1 MAGIPF
7 ELKGKTV
14 FVAGHRGMV
23 GAALVRRLAQ
33 ENIELLT
40 ATRREVDL
48 RDQAAVFGWFAARRP
63 QAVFLA
69 AAKVG
74 GIVANNTLRAEFIY
88 DNLII
93 ATNVIHAAHINGAEK
108 LMFLGSSCIYPKL
121 APQPLR
127 EDSMLTGPL
136 EPTNEPYAIA
146 KIAGIKMVEA
156 YRSQYGADF
165 ISVMPTNLY
174 GPGDNYHPEYSHVV
188 AALIRRFH
196 EAKLAGVSDVMVWG
210 TGTPRREF
218 LYVDDMADACVHLM
232 KTYSSDELVNIGT
245 GEDITIAEFA
255 RVVAKAVGYT
265 GAISFDPTRPDGTP
279 RKLLDVSRLAKLGW
293 RAHTSLEDGIRLA
306 CRAYLSES
314 KQAAE

>member
-1 MAGIPF
+1 MARIPF

-14 FVAGHRGMV
+14 FVAGHKGMV
-23 GAALVRRLAQ
+23 GAALMRRLAQ
-33 ENIELLT
+33 ENVELLT
-40 ATRREVDL
+40 AGRSELDL
-48 RDQAAVFGWFAARRP
+48 RDQAAVFDWVAARRP
-63 QAVFLA
+63 QVVFLA

-74 GIVANNTLRAEFIY
+74 GIVANNTLRGEFLY
-88 DNLII
+88 DNLVI
-93 ATNVIHAAHINGAEK
+93 AANVIHAAHVNGTEK

-127 EDSMLTGPL
+127 EEAMLTGAL

-156 YRSQYGADF
+156 YRSQYGSDF
-165 ISVMPTNLY
+165 INVMPTNLY

-196 EAKLAGVSDVMVWG
+196 EAKLSGAANVMVWG

-218 LYVDDMADACVHLM
+218 LYVDDLADACIHLM
-232 KTYSSDELVNIGT
+232 KTYSGDQLVNIGT

-255 RVVAKAVGYT
+255 RVVAAVVGYT
-265 GAISFDPTRPDGTP
+265 GEISFDPSRPDGTP
-279 RKLLDVSRLAKLGW
+279 RKWLDVSRLAALGW
-293 RAHTSLEDGIRLA
+293 RARTSLKDGIKLA
-306 CRAYLSES
+306 YQAYL
-314 KQAAE
+314 AEQR